1 MNKALTCADL
11 WERVYLP
18 ALIDVKSFLNFRS
31 TCKSAR
37 EIPISKLTMAKLL
50 LPSVPEARLKTICDS
65 IPSVNPSDV
74 AHVVKKILFP
84 DVPAA
89 DWPANDIPSVYAGIA
104 DRFFSVDSTIF
115 DIPLFMLSLKKSASA
130 YGTTRRH
137 VTYATRSA
145 IGRQKLLSALDL
157 MPTEDI
163 TTNTELTTPNWRCKL
178 NLVTYLYKDGKDDLV
193 FVSDPSFHEMA
204 WVECVKGRVVFRR
217 LHVITCDLE

>member
-11 WERVYLP
+11 WARVYLP

-65 IPSVNPSDV
+65 IPSLNPSDV

-84 DVPAA
+84 NVPAA
-89 DWPANDIPSVYAGIA
+89 DWPANDIPSVYSGIA

-115 DIPLFMLSLKKSASA
+115 DIPLFMLSLKQSAS
-130 YGTTRRH
+130 GTSQRH
-137 VTYATRSA
+137 VIYATRSA

-163 TTNTELTTPNWRCKL
+163 TTNTELTTPDWRCQIK
-178 NLVTYLYKDGKDDLV
+178 LVTYLYKDDIDDLV

-204 WVECVKGRVVFRR
+204 WAEGVKGRIVFRR
-217 LHVITCDLE
+217 LHIITCDLE